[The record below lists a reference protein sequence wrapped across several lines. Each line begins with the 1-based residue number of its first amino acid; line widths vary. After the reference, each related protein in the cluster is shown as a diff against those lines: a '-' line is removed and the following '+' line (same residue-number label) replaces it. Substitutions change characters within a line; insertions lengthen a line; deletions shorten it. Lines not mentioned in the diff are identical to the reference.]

1 MCTAAS
7 FKNEN
12 AYFGRTLD
20 YEFSYGEKVTITPRN
35 YPFEFRHLGLN
46 NNHYAIIGM
55 AHIHNDYPMYYD
67 AMNECG
73 LGMAGLNF
81 VGNAEYSDVVN
92 EKENVAQFELIS
104 YILSTCKNV
113 LEAKAMFRK
122 INIVKTPYNEYYPAA
137 KLHWILRDKE
147 DNCIVVESMKDELHI
162 YDNPTGCMTN
172 NPPFNY
178 QIQNLKNYIALNND
192 EPISS
197 FSFDNSFYSRGMGS
211 IGLPGDLT
219 SQGRFVRVAYT
230 AHFSTAPL
238 DENASVNQ
246 FFHILESVWQTRGLC
261 KINDKYEITIYASCM
276 NLNDGIYYYK
286 TYDNSQVSAV
296 SLRNV
301 NLDTNKLIAYDLAKQ
316 CIYKQN

>member
-7 FKNEN
+7 FKNKN
-12 AYFGRTLD
+12 TYFGRTLD

-67 AMNECG
+67 AMNEYG

-81 VGNAEYSDVVN
+81 VGNAKYN
-92 EKENVAQFELIS
+92 EVIEGKENVAQFEFIS
-104 YILSTCKNV
+104 FILSTCKNV
-113 LEAKAMFRK
+113 LEAKNK
-122 INIVKTPYNEYYPAA
+122 IKEINLVKTPYNEYYPAA
-137 KLHWILRDKE
+137 KLHWILRDIN
-147 DNCIVVESMKDELHI
+147 DCIVVEAMDDGIHI
-162 YDNPTGCMTN
+162 YDNKTGSLTN

-178 QIQNLKNYIALNND
+178 QLENLKNYVSLNND
-192 EPISS
+192 EPNTS
-197 FSFDNSFYSRGMGS
+197 FSFNEAFYSRGMGS
-211 IGLPGDLT
+211 VGLPGDLT

-230 AHFSTAPL
+230 AHFSVASP
-238 DENASVNQ
+238 DENSSVNQ

-276 NLNDGIYYYK
+276 NLNEGIYYYK
-286 TYDNSQVSAV
+286 TYDNPQISAV
-296 SLRNV
+296 YLKHE
-301 NLDTNKLIAYDLAKQ
+301 NLNSSKLISYDLAKES
-316 CIYKQN
+316 IFKQN

>member
-7 FKNEN
+7 FKNKN
-12 AYFGRTLD
+12 TYFGRTLD

-67 AMNECG
+67 AMNEYG

-81 VGNAEYSDVVN
+81 VGNAKYN
-92 EKENVAQFELIS
+92 EVIEGKENVAQFEFIS
-104 YILSTCKNV
+104 FILSTCKNV
-113 LEAKAMFRK
+113 LEAKNK
-122 INIVKTPYNEYYPAA
+122 IKEINLVKTPYNEYYPAA
-137 KLHWILRDKE
+137 KLHWILRDIN
-147 DNCIVVESMKDELHI
+147 DCIVVEAMEDGLHI
-162 YDNPTGCMTN
+162 YDNKTGSLTN

-178 QIQNLKNYIALNND
+178 QLENLKNYVSLNND
-192 EPISS
+192 EPNKS
-197 FSFDNSFYSRGMGS
+197 FSFNEVFYSRGMGS

-230 AHFSTAPL
+230 AHFSVASP
-238 DENASVNQ
+238 DENSSVNQ

-276 NLNDGIYYYK
+276 NLNEGIYYYK
-286 TYDNSQVSAV
+286 TYDNPQVSAV
-296 SLRNV
+296 YLKNE
-301 NLDTNKLIAYDLAKQ
+301 NLNSSKLISYDLAKQ
-316 CIYKQN
+316 TIFKQN